1 MPGRPSATSAA
12 RSASGPAAPTARSGA
27 NDHLVPQRTPG
38 PFRKLDAIAV
48 LTGPLLPAPQLL
60 VHPGQELGQAPARQ
74 RIRVRRRL
82 AAFLDAG
89 ELLDQTALVITRNA
103 GGRHHPA
110 CRPRQNRRRCPIS
123 CQRPGRHTYTQL
135 STNWVL
141 AVFRG
146 GPYGIDSSAL
156 PADQTVAMW
165 RRVTWIT
172 LHNGSCR
179 DAQIDPFGRM
189 TDGRVVDQF
198 ADHIG
203 GSVRGATSP
212 TSVSSTGLWCGANDA
227 IVR

>member
-1 MPGRPSATSAA
+1 M
-12 RSASGPAAPTARSGA
+12 
-27 NDHLVPQRTPG
+27 
-38 PFRKLDAIAV
+38 
-48 LTGPLLPAPQLL
+48 LTGPSLPAPQLL

-110 CRPRQNRRRCPIS
+110 CRPRQNRRPCPIS
-123 CQRPGRHTYTQL
+123 CQRPGGHTYTQL

-165 RRVTWIT
+165 RRVTWTT

-189 TDGRVVDQF
+189 TDGHVVDQF
-198 ADHIG
+198 ADQ
-203 GSVRGATSP
+203 SLNQAAVCAFSLTSL
-212 TSVSSTGLWCGANDA
+212 VAQRDA
-227 IVR
+227 G